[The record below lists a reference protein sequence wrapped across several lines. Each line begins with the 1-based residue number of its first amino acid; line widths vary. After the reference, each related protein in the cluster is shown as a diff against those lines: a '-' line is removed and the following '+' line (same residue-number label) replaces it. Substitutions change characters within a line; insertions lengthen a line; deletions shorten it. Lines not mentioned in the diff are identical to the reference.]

1 MYMYHALVMATLSS
15 YIDSRMLSFPM
26 KERHTKQITFPEIK
40 PSKWEAMMR
49 YLEPGE
55 RETPDVA

>member
-1 MYMYHALVMATLSS
+1 
-15 YIDSRMLSFPM
+15 M